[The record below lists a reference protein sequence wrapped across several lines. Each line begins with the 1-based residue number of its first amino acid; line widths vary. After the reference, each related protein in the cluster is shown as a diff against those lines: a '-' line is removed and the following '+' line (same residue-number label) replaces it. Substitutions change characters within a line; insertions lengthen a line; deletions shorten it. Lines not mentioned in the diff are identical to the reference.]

1 MASIDDHDG
10 GWSTVVNK
18 RKSKEKKDNTTA
30 SGGASIQHKGRS
42 QYSDGNNYPQKIL
55 RSYFSTDRFIKF
67 LSMKVSEVIK
77 QIIGQIKSFQYFL
90 EKGVSDKD
98 MDIVLQLL
106 LKLCEGFKTDQTN
119 SDTVTIFS
127 ELFSS
132 RCNEFQWK
140 LTTFIRKMPYSLN
153 FKESDLRAALDIYCT
168 VLNVIPQSC
177 YNAIPIPYLSD
188 AVTNNPMLH
197 STESLKSKLDDIL
210 ELHRSILEQQTVDS
224 IKKSKQS
231 QASLE
236 WDNSEYRNMQVIP
249 EWHEV
254 RDPNPPT
261 RLRPNI
267 IREQY
272 EDWMHYYDVQFRLL
286 REDFIAPLRK
296 GIKDYRD
303 GKEGRNISNL
313 RVYFNVK
320 IAKPVF
326 TNSGLCHEITFQM
339 KNMGKIN
346 WEHSKRFIYGSLVCL
361 SPDNFEHTAFF
372 ATITNREPEKLKEGK
387 LTVMFQGEPEI
398 FMHQKKNTLF
408 VMAES
413 KAYYEASSH
422 VLRSLQ
428 LAEPTSMPF
437 TKHLLKNNSAKV
449 DPPKYLSICPR
460 EAISYDV
467 SLIIKKEFIKNPK
480 CARKYSSIKILCHEW
495 PSLEDTDLDASQ
507 LRAMKMALTQEVVV
521 IQGPPGTG
529 KTFIG
534 LKIVQ
539 ALLKNKNYWSPDV
552 APRAAHKREKRVPS
566 GGPILIMCFTNH
578 ALDQFLEGILDLHEE
593 KKPSIVRV
601 GKRSKSEK
609 LQKYNL
615 AVIKQHQKV
624 PKEDLDRYYCK
635 VREVKF
641 LKSVCQKELSRF
653 SDPALDF
660 ASLAEIKIGMS
671 DHHIQSL
678 QEEAD
683 SPEERKWALELWL
696 GLYITKRK
704 DPPQIERTNDEG
716 HEEESSDSDSES
728 EYASAN
734 SSPHESEEELG
745 KEENNRSQKSN
756 VINAQRAEKL
766 EVLKSML
773 LESQLDTSITERM
786 GKKKGGG
793 TVTLDDFSGFS
804 SSASH
809 LDASDEDVF
818 MPTSNGHSWNTDGT
832 NENGE
837 VMQEQ
842 GIFQN
847 EESSYELNCTNPN
860 RSARKS
866 KIKQKKRRLV
876 EVVKH
881 SNYKKL
887 LPKNLTDTCYG
898 ALEAEEIENVHGLEF
913 HARWELYRYWHS
925 KYREKLLEKLEKVC
939 KQYKEA
945 CKDLGAAK
953 QKNERYALENA
964 HIVGMT
970 TTGTAKYQ
978 HILHMIKPKIVI
990 VEEAAELM
998 ESHIVSSLNAG
1009 TQHLILIG
1017 DHKQLRPKPN
1027 EYDLVEKY
1035 KLDISLFERLVIKKF
1050 PFVTLENQHRMRPEI
1065 AELVHPIYDKLN
1077 NHSSVLN
1084 YPKVKGVC
1092 KNLFLIDH
1100 SHPEETSVDLSH
1112 ENRHEALYLIA
1123 LCQFLL
1129 KKSYAPSQITML
1141 ATYSGQFLLIR
1152 KLLREKAITDVKI
1165 TTVDN
1170 FQGEENDIILLS
1182 LVRSNSKN
1190 IIGFLKEENRVCVSL
1205 SRARH
1210 GFYCIGNFSMLKKSQ
1225 ESIWQTIVPD
1235 MESKGNVG
1243 TALEVHCINHP
1254 ENKFLVADPE
1264 GFDNVSPEGGCNLP
1278 CGVRLKCGHTCPK
1291 NCHLTDPKHCSYKCE
1306 KRCGK
1311 KCKLGHACKLICSK
1325 QCVCYELVE
1334 KKFPNCEHTKSV
1346 MCHIDIA
1353 HYKCMEKVPKDIPRC
1368 GHAQLVPCSTQP
1380 NAFKCKEKLE
1390 KDMTPCGHKQSM
1402 MCHEDPQFQ
1411 KCNTIVP
1418 KEFTPCG
1425 HIQEF
1430 PCHVNIS
1437 WLKCKSKCDKHCSN
1451 QHQCEE
1457 ICHEGRQ
1464 CRPCR
1469 IKIDKVLPK
1478 CGHQQR
1484 VDCGEDPSFVNC
1496 MSKCDKLCRR
1506 GLHSCKLLCY
1516 EKCRSCCEEMKYTPP
1531 CDHMT
1536 TIQCWKLEM
1545 EYVCTMHVS
1554 KQLPCGHYKNIFCS
1568 ADPRKEICLELVTRT
1583 IKSCGHEIEMKCGI
1597 NIEEILCTEIVEKVL
1612 RCGHIQEAECYLDGQ
1627 DIKCPKLRPVTL
1639 KCGHKHDIHCEQ
1651 SLVMFKCQM
1660 TCKKTLD
1667 CGHIMEVK
1675 CFEKPTRDSCKVP
1688 TTINLGCGHSK
1699 NVLCNE
1705 SRSKHICDQKCEK
1718 KLSCG
1723 HHCKLQCWQ
1732 KCACTAFVEHN
1743 LACGHRATMK
1753 CTTKVESYRCM
1764 EPCKMKLSCGH
1775 QCKMLCFE
1783 ACTDCCEVMVTQ
1795 VCDQGH
1801 KRKEKCC
1808 CVNQLYPSACKEKCT
1823 KMLPCGHPC
1832 RKLCYQQ
1839 CNETLCCAMVDKLY
1853 PCGHS
1858 HRIKCSS
1865 HPEDYPCDLICK
1877 YPLSCGHLCGGK
1889 CSECRK
1895 TRIHKPC
1902 QSSNPLHHFCGSQ
1915 MRQPCLDLRIKH
1927 TKSSTGDKYE
1937 GQIIVCRHKEVSWKC
1952 SGEIKR
1958 CDSPCEWSC
1967 SPKCPHPK
1975 RCTKLC
1981 YEECNRD
1988 PCNEH
1993 CPRMMQ
1999 CGRHRCIGL
2008 CGERCITV
2016 CPHCNISQ
2024 FRHHL
2029 AMSDTYSEGEA
2040 YIQLSCGHIVSVTNM
2055 DDFVDVQLLRNDF
2068 CLLQCPNST
2077 CHKPLSSSYR
2087 YGNVVKRS
2095 FGDIS
2100 TIVQIN
2106 GIKSGNYDDLIE
2118 VYLET
2123 GKVLKQPHIKEDCPK
2138 ELHSTFNRA
2147 MKKVCETERP
2157 LREDELFVLFL
2168 IAKLIR
2174 FYTHQQYLLSD
2185 TAAFIVGNLER
2196 WLKKNLTRPKLSVQV
2211 IYDVLSEY
2219 YRLHLDVMITSLS
2232 RPPGTQV
2239 MDRILKK
2246 DPHTRIS
2253 GKDFVTYSKLLGI
2266 RKLEILPELDQFQPR
2281 IKIGNWKKC
2290 SNGHLYCV
2298 PAVTSNCHNLK
2309 VCCPQCEGKIYKYF
2323 VIKT

>member
-1 MASIDDHDG
+1 MASIGDG
-10 GWSTVVNK
+10 WHTVVNK
-18 RKSKEKKDNTTA
+18 RNSKEKIDDTA
-30 SGGASIQHKGRS
+30 TSGGATIQHSSHS
-42 QYSDGNNYPQKIL
+42 QYSGGRKYQQN
-55 RSYFSTDRFIKF
+55 YFSKVCFVKF
-67 LSMKVSEVIK
+67 LSMKIPEVIK
-77 QIIGQIKSFQYFL
+77 QISGQIKSFQHFL
-90 EKGVSDKD
+90 DYGVSDKD
-98 MDIVLQLL
+98 MGVVLQLL
-106 LKLCEGFKTDQTN
+106 LKLCEGFKTKKTYL
-119 SDTVTIFS
+119 DTKTILS
-127 ELFSS
+127 ELFSG
-132 RCNEFQWK
+132 RCNEFQSK
-140 LTTFIRKMPYSLN
+140 LKTFIRKMSCTSHFN
-153 FKESDLRAALDIYCT
+153 ESDLRAALDLYCA
-168 VLNVIPQSC
+168 VLKVIPQSC
-177 YNAIPIPYLSD
+177 CNAIPILHLTV

-197 STESLKSKLDDIL
+197 STESLKSKLDDL
-210 ELHRSILEQQTVDS
+210 VELHRSIREPQTVDS
-224 IKKSKQS
+224 IKKLNQGET
-231 QASLE
+231 SLE
-236 WDNSEYRNMQVIP
+236 WDNSEYRNMQVMP

-254 RDPNPPT
+254 CDPNPPT

-267 IREQY
+267 ISEQY

-286 REDFIAPLRK
+286 REDFIAPFRK

-313 RVYFNVK
+313 RVYRNVR

-326 TNSGLCHEITFQM
+326 TNNGLCHEITFQI
-339 KNMGKIN
+339 KNMARIN
-346 WEHSKRFIYGSLVCL
+346 WEHSKRLIYGSLVCL
-361 SPDNFEHTAFF
+361 FPDKFDHKAFF
-372 ATITNREPEKLKEGK
+372 ATIMNREPEKLKVGK

-398 FMHQKKNTLF
+398 FMHQKKNTEF

-413 KAYYEASSH
+413 IAYYEASSH

-437 TKHLLKNNSAKV
+437 TKHLLKNNSTKV

-467 SLIIKKEFIKNPK
+467 SLIIKNEFKKYPK

-495 PSLEDTDLDASQ
+495 PSLEDTDLDESQ

-539 ALLKNKNYWSPDV
+539 ALLKNKKYWSLDV
-552 APRAAHKREKRVPS
+552 APKAAHKREKRLLCAS

-593 KKPSIVRV
+593 KKPNIVRV
-601 GKRSKSEK
+601 GSRSRSEK
-609 LQKYNL
+609 LQQYNL
-615 AVIKQHQKV
+615 AAIKHHQKV
-624 PKEDLDRYYCK
+624 PREDLDEYYSK
-635 VREVKF
+635 LREVKS
-641 LKSVCQKELSRF
+641 LHNICQQELSRF
-653 SDPALDF
+653 SYPALDF
-660 ASLAEIKIGMS
+660 ASLPEIKIGMS

-716 HEEESSDSDSES
+716 HEEESSDSESES

-734 SSPHESEEELG
+734 SSPHESEDECGEDDNNGDHKHSIVDARRVEEL
-745 KEENNRSQKSN
+745 
-756 VINAQRAEKL
+756 VIM
-766 EVLKSML
+766 KSMYSPV
-773 LESQLDTSITERM
+773 LESQQDASNTTRKE
-786 GKKKGGG
+786 KKKRSC
-793 TVTLDDFSGFS
+793 TVILDDFSGLSRS
-804 SSASH
+804 SSH
-809 LDASDEDVF
+809 LDAADEDVF
-818 MPTSNGHSWNTDGT
+818 IPTWNGYSWNIDGM
-832 NENGE
+832 NEYSE

-842 GIFQN
+842 GKFQG
-847 EESSYELNCTNPN
+847 EESSYKFNSTNPC

-866 KIKQKKRRLV
+866 KIKQNKRRLV

-881 SNYKKL
+881 KNYKKL
-887 LPKNLTDTCYG
+887 LSNNLTDTRYG
-898 ALEAEEIENVHGLEF
+898 ALEAEVIENVHSLEF
-913 HARWELYRYWHS
+913 EARWELHRYWHS
-925 KYREKLLEKLEKVC
+925 KYREKSLEKLEKVC
-939 KQYKEA
+939 KQYNEA
-945 CKDLGAAK
+945 CKGLGTAR
-953 QKNERYALENA
+953 QKKERYVLENA

-970 TTGTAKYQ
+970 TTGAAKYQ

-990 VEEAAELM
+990 VEEAAEVM

-1035 KLDISLFERLVIKKF
+1035 KLDTSLFERLVIKKF

-1065 AELVHPIYDKLN
+1065 AELVHPIYKKLN

-1112 ENRHEALYLIA
+1112 ENKHEAYYLIA

-1129 KKSYAPSQITML
+1129 KKGYAPSQITML

-1152 KLLREKAITDVKI
+1152 KLVREKAITDVKI

-1210 GFYCIGNFSMLKKSQ
+1210 GFYCIGNFSMLNKTSQ
-1225 ESIWQTIVPD
+1225 ENIWQKIVPD

-1264 GFDNVSPEGGCNLP
+1264 GFDEASPAGGCNLP

-1291 NCHLTDPKHCSYKCE
+1291 NCHLTDPEHRLYKCR
-1306 KRCGK
+1306 KPCGK
-1311 KCKLGHACKLICSK
+1311 KCKLGHDCKLICSE
-1325 QCVCYELVE
+1325 QCVCRELVE
-1334 KKFPNCEHTKSV
+1334 KKFPGCEHTMPV
-1346 MCHIDIA
+1346 MCHIEIA
-1353 HYKCMEKVPKDIPRC
+1353 LLRCEEKVSKDIPRC
-1368 GHAQLVPCSTQP
+1368 GHTQLVPCFMQP
-1380 NAFKCKEKLE
+1380 KVFKCKEKVE
-1390 KDMTPCGHKQSM
+1390 KDMTPCGHKQWM
-1402 MCHEDPQFQ
+1402 MCHEDPQH
-1411 KCNTIVP
+1411 KNCDTIVP
-1418 KEFTPCG
+1418 KAFSFCG
-1425 HIQEF
+1425 HIQKL

-1437 WLKCKSKCDKHCSN
+1437 WRKCKIKCDKHCSN

-1457 ICHEGRQ
+1457 ICHEGKP
-1464 CRPCR
+1464 CPLCR
-1469 IKIDKVLPK
+1469 IKIEKVLPK
-1478 CGHQQR
+1478 CGHKQR
-1484 VDCGEDPSFVNC
+1484 VDCGGDTSFVNC
-1496 MSKCDKLCRR
+1496 MSKCEKTCSRD
-1506 GLHSCKLLCY
+1506 HPCKLLCY
-1516 EKCRSCCEEMKYTPP
+1516 EKCRSCSERIEYTPP
-1531 CDHMT
+1531 TCDHVN
-1536 TIQCWKLEM
+1536 TIQCCELER
-1545 EYVCTMHVS
+1545 YVCTIHTP
-1554 KQLPCGHYKNIFCS
+1554 KQLPCGHYNKIPCS
-1568 ADPRKEICLELVTRT
+1568 LDPMNVICSELVKR
-1583 IKSCGHEIEMKCGI
+1583 IFKSCGHEVEMECGG
-1597 NIEEILCTEIVEKVL
+1597 NIEEILCTEIMEKEL
-1612 RCGHIQEAECYLDGQ
+1612 RCGHVQEAKCYLDIQ
-1627 DIKCPKLRPVTL
+1627 DIKCPKSRPISL
-1639 KCGHKHDIHCEQ
+1639 KCGHEQVVSCEQ

-1667 CGHIMEVK
+1667 CGHIKEAR
-1675 CFEKPTRDSCKVP
+1675 CFEKPTRDSCNVII
-1688 TTINLGCGHSK
+1688 TISLVCGHSK

-1705 SRSKHICDQKCEK
+1705 SRTTHICNQKCEK
-1718 KLSCG
+1718 ELSCG

-1732 KCACTAFVEHN
+1732 KCACTKFVEHD
-1743 LACGHRATMK
+1743 LACGHRATIK
-1753 CTTKVESYRCM
+1753 CAAKVESYKCM

-1775 QCKMLCFE
+1775 QCKRLCSE
-1783 ACTDCCEVMVTQ
+1783 ACTDRCEVMVSQ
-1795 VCDQGH
+1795 KCDQGH

-1808 CVNQLYPSACKEKCT
+1808 CVNQLHNSPCKKKCT

-1839 CNETLCCAMVDKLY
+1839 CNTTLCYAMVDKLY
-1853 PCGHS
+1853 PCGHTHRMKCFS
-1858 HRIKCSS
+1858 HL
-1865 HPEDYPCDLICK
+1865 EDYPCSLICK

-1902 QSSNPLHHFCGSQ
+1902 QSSNPLHHFCGGQ
-1915 MRQPCLDLRIKH
+1915 MRQPCFDLRSKH

-1937 GQIIVCRHKEVSWKC
+1937 GQVIDCRHKEVSWKC
-1952 SGEIKR
+1952 LGEIKK
-1958 CDSPCEWSC
+1958 CDAPCGWSC
-1967 SPKCPHPK
+1967 SRQCPSPK
-1975 RCTKLC
+1975 RCTNLC

-1988 PCNEH
+1988 PCNKH
-1993 CPRMMQ
+1993 CTEMMQ

-2016 CPHCNISQ
+2016 CPHCNSSQ

-2029 AMSDTYSEGEA
+2029 TLSDTYSEGEA
-2040 YIQLSCGHIVSVTNM
+2040 YIQLSCGHIVTVTNM
-2055 DDFVDVQLLRNDF
+2055 DNFVDDQLLRNDF

-2095 FGDIS
+2095 FKDIS
-2100 TIVQIN
+2100 SIVQII
-2106 GIKSGNYDDLIE
+2106 GIKSGNYDDLFE

-2123 GKVLKQPHIKEDCPK
+2123 GKVLEQPHIKEYCPK
-2138 ELHSTFNRA
+2138 ELHFTFNKG
-2147 MKKVCETERP
+2147 MKKVCETQRP

-2219 YRLHLDVMITSLS
+2219 YRLHLDVMMTSLP
-2232 RPPGTQV
+2232 RPPVSQV
-2239 MDRILKK
+2239 MDMIVKK
-2246 DPHTRIS
+2246 DPHSRIS

-2266 RKLEILPELDQFQPR
+2266 REFEILTELDQFQPR

-2290 SNGHLYCV
+2290 TNGHLYCV
-2298 PAVTSNCHNLK
+2298 PAVTSNCDNLK
-2309 VCCPQCEGKIYKYF
+2309 VCCPQCEGKIY
-2323 VIKT
+2323 